1 MEFINISTAF
11 YYHSILWLISLRTRS
26 KLKKSLKN
34 ILNCCKLQIVSK
46 SKTRLVNSSHFKDQI
61 AIDLISGDVYK
72 FQCGLCNE
80 SYYAEC
86 IRHLNVRIGEHI
98 AISPLTKKKVKS
110 KNSLINDHLLF
121 CNHSASYDDFSI

>member
-1 MEFINISTAF
+1 M
-11 YYHSILWLISLRTRS
+11 
-26 KLKKSLKN
+26 
-34 ILNCCKLQIVSK
+34 SK

-72 FQCGLCNE
+72 FKCGLCNE